1 VDRGAQ
7 RQWFLGIVTA
17 LFSVR
22 SLGIGLA
29 RPPHQQAQARLRG
42 AAARHPH
49 HDRELAAVRPHPAAR
64 HRAARR
70 GGARADGLEFE
81 RVLAETRLGMSLLD
95 SLDALAARLEIRD
108 LEYVVH
114 AVRIQQPDRRQAR
127 RPAVHAGRLH
137 AGPRGG
143 PPRGARADRGGPAVR
158 GAGVSGRF
166 TAEEYIAGQ
175 VVGVAVGTVLGLVIG
190 FLTEWSGARITA
202 VTVGAATL
210 GFFIPALYV
219 KQNRDLRVEAIEREL
234 PDVLDVLA
242 ISVEAGV
249 GLEGAIQAVV
259 DRFSSPLGDELGHML
274 SEMELG
280 LSRRE
285 ALQSLRARTDIPDLN
300 GFVLA
305 LLQADALGMPMTRV
319 LQTQAEEMRRRR
331 RAKVREAAAKLPV
344 KIIIPLVLF
353 IFPALFIAIL
363 GPAVITISENLFR

>member
-1 VDRGAQ
+1 
-7 RQWFLGIVTA
+7 
-17 LFSVR
+17 
-22 SLGIGLA
+22 
-29 RPPHQQAQARLRG
+29 
-42 AAARHPH
+42 
-49 HDRELAAVRPHPAAR
+49 
-64 HRAARR
+64 
-70 GGARADGLEFE
+70 
-81 RVLAETRLGMSLLD
+81 
-95 SLDALAARLEIRD
+95 
-108 LEYVVH
+108 
-114 AVRIQQPDRRQAR
+114 
-127 RPAVHAGRLH
+127 
-137 AGPRGG
+137 
-143 PPRGARADRGGPAVR
+143 
-158 GAGVSGRF
+158 
-166 TAEEYIAGQ
+166 
-175 VVGVAVGTVLGLVIG
+175 
-190 FLTEWSGARITA
+190 
-202 VTVGAATL
+202 
-210 GFFIPALYV
+210 
-219 KQNRDLRVEAIEREL
+219 
-234 PDVLDVLA
+234 
-242 ISVEAGV
+242 VEAGV